1 MIMSPSSLNYIF
13 RHAIEAIDMNWY
25 ISLTVFSKECDVP
38 HYILS
43 IIPWSRI
50 FTKGRSMAYLA

>member
-1 MIMSPSSLNYIF
+1 MIMSPSTLYNIF

-38 HYILS
+38 HYIS
-43 IIPWSRI
+43 Q
-50 FTKGRSMAYLA
+50 